1 MKINKDNY
9 FLYFSQN
16 VRRKWKCASLCSW
29 RLWMRYVWPAVQN
42 PKIFSFHWQRTK
54 KTSKYLHFTSWNQ
67 RKFDKKKLGKQSPI
81 YYYFIRSTDRLPIM
95 SALNKCSVV
104 FPSFMHLFIF
114 CHITGHTEDL
124 RTMIDWPQISGSTGM
139 RILLSFPIA
148 SGLKQLNMSCAR
160 RGVCARVCV
169 RLVR

>member
-1 MKINKDNY
+1 MRLFMLMTSLNALCLTSSSKPKDIQFPLTKDKENQQI
-9 FLYFSQN
+9 FAFHKLEPE
-16 VRRKWKCASLCSW
+16 K
-29 RLWMRYVWPAVQN
+29 VWQ
-42 PKIFSFHWQRTK
+42 
-54 KTSKYLHFTSWNQ
+54 
-67 RKFDKKKLGKQSPI
+67 KKLGKQSPI
-81 YYYFIRSTDRLPIM
+81 YYYFIRLTDRLPIM

-124 RTMIDWPQISGSTGM
+124 RTMIDWPQISGSTGT